1 MPKKTRTARFSRTIS
16 SSERRPTCAPILVFG
31 TVVILIHHQ
40 LADGA
45 QAVVL
50 AWLAGQSKQRSV
62 GWVGGECAHRD
73 RIRHVETSWR
83 ITAGRAF
90 PA

>member
-1 MPKKTRTARFSRTIS
+1 
-16 SSERRPTCAPILVFG
+16 
-31 TVVILIHHQ
+31 
-40 LADGA
+40 
-45 QAVVL
+45 L

-83 ITAGRAF
+83 ITAGRGF